1 MPPSFADYLI
11 VGPAHGPASRGA
23 RAWIARPP
31 ARLGLVEEVL
41 IIPLGPLDDRSWT
54 TVAERLARLA
64 AIRSPWL
71 PSLIEAGRS
80 HGTDLPEGWVVRSSP
95 HAQPL
100 AGTPGDAAFTELA
113 GAARGAH
120 DLHQAGWAH
129 GDIRES
135 TVLVTDGRGAL
146 DLPLR
151 SVTAEPPEVASFDDP
166 VDLDGVE
173 PDRLWGTGPTRAS
186 DTYALGALLHRRL
199 TGALLHP
206 DLPGDPPVTA
216 AQRVL
221 LERPRLDPRLAG
233 PAADLVAEC
242 LHPDPARRP
251 SSALAVAERLEE
263 LAA

>member
-1 MPPSFADYLI
+1 LPPSFADYLI
-11 VGPAHGPASRGA
+11 LGPAGGPASRDA
-23 RAWIARPP
+23 RAWIANPP
-31 ARLGLVEEVL
+31 ARLGLVGEVL

-54 TVAERLARLA
+54 TVSERLERLASM
-64 AIRSPWL
+64 RSAWV

-80 HGTDLPEGWVVRSSP
+80 HGNGLPEGWVVRSSP
-95 HAQPL
+95 RAQPL
-100 AGTPGDAAFTELA
+100 SEISGGAALAELA

-129 GDIRES
+129 GDIGES
-135 TVLVTDGRGAL
+135 SVLVIDGRGLL

-151 SVTAEPPEVASFDDP
+151 SVVADPQEVASFDDP
-166 VDLDGVE
+166 VELDGVE
-173 PDRLWGTGPTRAS
+173 PDRLWGAGPTRAS